1 MMIEYVLLVQMVTAA
16 PTPNIMDSEQ
26 VPVYS
31 WDKPYSAPRWQ
42 RPATGIYSSSGGPA
56 TKEIEEML
64 EEE

>member
-1 MMIEYVLLVQMVTAA
+1 MMIEYVLLAQMVTAA

-42 RPATGIYSSSGGPA
+42 RPMTGIYTPSSNADIKS
-56 TKEIEEML
+56 L
-64 EEE
+64 EEELSDE